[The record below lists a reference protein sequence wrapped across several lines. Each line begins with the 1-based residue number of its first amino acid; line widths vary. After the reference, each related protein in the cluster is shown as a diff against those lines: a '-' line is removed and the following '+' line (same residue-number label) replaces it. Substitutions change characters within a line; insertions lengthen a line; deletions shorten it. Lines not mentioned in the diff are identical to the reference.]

1 MRHLVILSASACVA
15 CAAAGDAITADYFT
29 ATIKPILAKSCVE
42 CHGPAKAKEDLRL
55 DTPEGIRKGSHDKT
69 VLVPGKPAESLIY
82 TLSATSS
89 KEDRM
94 PPKGDPLSAEQ
105 LAALKRW
112 IEAGAPMPEAAPA
125 AK

>member
-1 MRHLVILSASACVA
+1 MRHLAILVASSCIAV
-15 CAAAGDAITADYFT
+15 AAAGDAVNADYFT
-29 ATIKPILAKSCVE
+29 STIKPILEARCVE
-42 CHGPAKAKEDLRL
+42 CHGPKKAKEDLRL
-55 DTPEGIRKGSHDKT
+55 DTPAGIRKGSHDKV

-82 TLSATSS
+82 SMAATAN
-89 KEDRM
+89 KDDRM
-94 PPKGDPLSAEQ
+94 PPKGDPLTADQ